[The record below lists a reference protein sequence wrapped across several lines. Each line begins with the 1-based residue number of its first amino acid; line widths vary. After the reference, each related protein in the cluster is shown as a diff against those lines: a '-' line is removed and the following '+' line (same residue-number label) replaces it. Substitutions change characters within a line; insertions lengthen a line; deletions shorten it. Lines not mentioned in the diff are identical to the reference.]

1 MVKFGVIA
9 VYQWNTSGL
18 PVKFRGKP
26 VEISSKIWRSG
37 GIPVEYRW
45 YISGIP
51 VEMVVLPVVYQCF
64 QWNISGINSGF
75 SGIPVEVSGKMR

>member
-18 PVKFRGKP
+18 PVEFSGIP
-26 VEISSKIWRSG
+26 VEISSKIWSSG
-37 GIPVEYRW
+37 GIPVEYQCN
-45 YISGIP
+45 ISGIP
-51 VEMVVLPVVYQCF
+51 VEMVVLPVVYQRF

-75 SGIPVEVSGKMR
+75 SGIPVEVSGIMW